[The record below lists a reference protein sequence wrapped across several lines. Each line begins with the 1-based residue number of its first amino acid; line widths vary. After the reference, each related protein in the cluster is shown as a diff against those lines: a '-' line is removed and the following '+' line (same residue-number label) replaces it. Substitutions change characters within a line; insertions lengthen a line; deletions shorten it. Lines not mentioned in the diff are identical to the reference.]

1 MFQNVPDIT
10 PTGRL
15 EHMNELYL
23 NAPASQENNRFVPL
37 YCGILLTA
45 GLALFLFIA
54 CSPAAKQAEILPT
67 QTQVSTL
74 D

>member
-1 MFQNVPDIT
+1 
-10 PTGRL
+10 
-15 EHMNELYL
+15 MNELYL
-23 NAPASQENNRFVPL
+23 DPAQHQNHRFVPL

-54 CSPAAKQAEILPT
+54 CSPAAKHTSRPT
-67 QTQVSTL
+67 TSVVASL